1 MIRALGKLLMTGAQ
15 RDCLVEGGGEGDVV
29 PSREGLRRF
38 SDLLSHKQ
46 DFLKNKEK
54 TEDIKI
60 VYDEV
65 EEFLLDKMPSL
76 DQFMEVLGRLY
87 INGFEICDEAMVSY
101 GWGVY
106 LGPSILDHSC
116 QPNCMVSFHGCNLTV
131 TAATNISGLD
141 SAFISYLDPSLPVT
155 TRQNKLFNNYFF
167 RCLCSKCVH
176 SHKSKGCAADETQ
189 KHSTHTGEKEKRK
202 RQRGRR

>member
-54 TEDIKI
+54 TEDIKVMIYPFESNSKLSLNAIHATFLILIYPMGESLIKI

-106 LGPSILDHSC
+106 LGP
-116 QPNCMVSFHGCNLTV
+116 
-131 TAATNISGLD
+131 
-141 SAFISYLDPSLPVT
+141 
-155 TRQNKLFNNYFF
+155 R
-167 RCLCSKCVH
+167 
-176 SHKSKGCAADETQ
+176 
-189 KHSTHTGEKEKRK
+189 
-202 RQRGRR
+202 